1 MSTKS
6 FLLIVLLSLSS
17 FARAQKKWG
26 LQECIDY
33 ALKNNLTVQQS
44 ALNNKDSKVA
54 LNQSKANYLP
64 TVNGF
69 GTNNF
74 NFGRSIDPF
83 TNTFQNQQIRS
94 NNFGVTG
101 SVVLFNGLQNYT
113 SMQQNELLYKA
124 SEYDLNQAINNL
136 SLSVANAYLTI
147 LLNDEILSSA
157 RIQAENTKKQLE
169 RTEKLYNA
177 GSVSIGNV
185 LDLKAQYANEQLN
198 ITNAQNQVKLA
209 YLVLWQLL
217 ELPYDETNTIEK
229 VAVDVPKEEPA
240 ISTNALV
247 TSYSARGP
255 EIQSAEIRLLAAQ
268 KGLTLA
274 KSGRSPKLTMN
285 GSVNTTYSQSF
296 MRSTGYDYLGTRI
309 LYFDQNNV
317 PVTAPYY
324 SSTGTEVTPFNQQ
337 LKDNLGKS
345 LGFTLSV
352 PVLNNWQVNNNIQRS
367 KISLERSKLNLNQ
380 TRNQVYRT
388 ITQAVLDLEA
398 AKARYA
404 AAMNSY
410 EAGNLSYKNAEQRFN
425 AGAMNFTDYTVS
437 KNNFMRAE
445 ATMLQAKYE
454 FIFRQRVV
462 DFYNGKPITLQ

>member
-1 MSTKS
+1 MSAKS
-6 FLLIVLLSLSS
+6 FLLIVLLFLSS

-44 ALNNKDSKVA
+44 ALTNRDSKVA

-64 TVNGF
+64 AVNGF

-113 SMQQNELLYKA
+113 AMQQNELLYKA
-124 SEYDLNQAINNL
+124 SEFDLNQAINNL

-209 YLVLWQLL
+209 YLILWQLL
-217 ELPYDETNTIEK
+217 ELPYDENNTIEK
-229 VAVDVPKEEPA
+229 VAIDVPKEEPA
-240 ISTNALV
+240 VSTNALV

-367 KISLERSKLNLNQ
+367 KINLERSKLNLNQ

>member
-1 MSTKS
+1 MSAKS
-6 FLLIVLLSLSS
+6 FLLIALLFLSS
-17 FARAQKKWG
+17 FVHAQKKWG

-44 ALNNKDSKVA
+44 ALNNMDSKAA

-113 SMQQNELLYKA
+113 AMQQNELLYKA

-136 SLSVANAYLTI
+136 SLSVANAYLSI
-147 LLNDEILSSA
+147 LLNDEILSST

-209 YLVLWQLL
+209 YLILWQLL
-217 ELPYDETNTIEK
+217 ELPYDENNSIEK
-229 VAVDVPKEEPA
+229 VAIDIPIGDPA
-240 ISTNALV
+240 VSTNALV
-247 TSYSARGP
+247 TSYSTRGP

-309 LYFDQNNV
+309 LYYDQNNV

-324 SSTGTEVTPFNQQ
+324 SSTGTEVTPFSQQ

-367 KISLERSKLNLNQ
+367 KINLERSKLNLNQ

-398 AKARYA
+398 AKARYTA
-404 AAMNSY
+404 ALNSY

-454 FIFRQRVV
+454 FIFRQKVV

>member
-1 MSTKS
+1 MSAKS
-6 FLLIVLLSLSS
+6 FWLVALFLLTS
-17 FARAQKKWG
+17 FSYAQKKWG
-26 LQECIDY
+26 LQECMDY
-33 ALKNNLTVQQS
+33 ALKNNLTVRQS
-44 ALNNKDSKVA
+44 ALNNMDSKLT

-94 NNFGVTG
+94 NSFGVTG
-101 SVVLFNGLQNYT
+101 SVVVFNGLQNYT
-113 SMQQNELLYKA
+113 AMQQNELLFKA
-124 SEYDLNQAINNL
+124 SEYDLNQAMNNL
-136 SLSVANAYLTI
+136 LLSVANAYLTI
-147 LLNDEILSSA
+147 LLNDEILTST

-169 RTEKLYNA
+169 RTEKLYEA
-177 GSVSIGNV
+177 GSISIGNI
-185 LDLKAQYANEQLN
+185 LDLKAQYANEQLS

-209 YLVLWQLL
+209 YLILWQLL
-217 ELPYDETNTIEK
+217 ELPYDENNTIEK
-229 VAVDVPKEEPA
+229 VAIDIPLTE
-240 ISTNALV
+240 STVLTNTLV
-247 TSYSARGP
+247 ASYSTRGP

-274 KSGRSPKLTMN
+274 RLGRSPKLTMN

-296 MRSTGYDYLGTRI
+296 IRSTGSVYLGTRI

-324 SSTGTEVTPFNQQ
+324 SSTGAEITPFNQQ
-337 LKDNLGKS
+337 IKDNIGKS

-352 PVLNNWQVNNNIQRS
+352 PVLNNWQVNNAIQRS
-367 KISLERSKLNLNQ
+367 KINLERSKLNLNQ

-388 ITQAVLDLEA
+388 ITQAVLDLDA

-445 ATMLQAKYE
+445 ATMFQAKYE
-454 FIFRQRVV
+454 FIFRQKVV

>member
-1 MSTKS
+1 MSAKS
-6 FLLIVLLSLSS
+6 FLLIALLFLSS

-101 SVVLFNGLQNYT
+101 SVVLFNGLQNY
-113 SMQQNELLYKA
+113 SAMQQNELLYKA

-136 SLSVANAYLTI
+136 SLSVANAYLSI
-147 LLNDEILSSA
+147 LLNDEILSST

-209 YLVLWQLL
+209 YLILWQLL
-217 ELPYDETNTIEK
+217 ELPYDENNTIEK
-229 VAVDVPKEEPA
+229 VAIDIPKGEA
-240 ISTNALV
+240 VVSTNALV
-247 TSYSARGP
+247 TSYSTRGP

-324 SSTGTEVTPFNQQ
+324 TSTGTEVTPFNQQ

-367 KISLERSKLNLNQ
+367 KINLERSKLNLNQ